1 MKIVILDGYTA
12 NPGDLAWKGLE
23 ALGELTVYDRTKAD
37 ETVARAADAEVVL
50 TNKVIISREVIAQ
63 LPQLRYIGVLA
74 TGYNVVDIKAA
85 HERGIIVTNVPAYST
100 ESVAQMVFAHLLT
113 VTNHAEHYARQ
124 VRQGRWSASTDFC
137 FWDSPLT
144 ELSGK
149 TFGIVGLGHIGQQVA
164 RIAQGFGM
172 HVVACTSKSAGQL
185 PPGVGKAALGEL
197 FSLSDVL
204 SLHCPL
210 TVDTRHLVNARTL
223 AMMKPS
229 AILINTGRGP
239 LVDECATAEALS
251 QGRLAAYC
259 ADVLTEE
266 PPQSGS
272 PLMTCPNAFITPHIA
287 WATLEA
293 RQRLIAVAT
302 DNVQAFLSG
311 RGQNVVSGT
320 EENNERV

>member
-1 MKIVILDGYTA
+1 
-12 NPGDLAWKGLE
+12 
-23 ALGELTVYDRTKAD
+23 
-37 ETVARAADAEVVL
+37 
-50 TNKVIISREVIAQ
+50 
-63 LPQLRYIGVLA
+63 
-74 TGYNVVDIKAA
+74 
-85 HERGIIVTNVPAYST
+85 
-100 ESVAQMVFAHLLT
+100 MVFAHLLT

-185 PPGVGKAALGEL
+185 PSGVVKVALDEL
-197 FSLSDVL
+197 FSQSDVL

-210 TVDTRHLVNARTL
+210 TADTHHLVNARTL

-239 LVDECATAEALS
+239 LVDECATAEALA

-266 PPQSGS
+266 PPRSGS
-272 PLMTCPNAFITPHIA
+272 PLMACPNAFITPHIA

-302 DNVQAFLSG
+302 ANVRAFLSG

>member
-1 MKIVILDGYTA
+1 MNIVILDAFTA
-12 NPGDLAWKGLE
+12 NPGDLSWAELE
-23 ALGELTVYDRTKAD
+23 RLGSVTVYDRTA
-37 ETVARAADAEVVL
+37 AADTVTRCLDADIVL
-50 TNKVIISREVIAQ
+50 TNKVCLGRQEVER
-63 LPQLRYIGVLA
+63 LPRLKYIGVLA
-74 TGYNVVDIKAA
+74 TGYNVVDIAA
-85 HERGIIVTNVPAYST
+85 ASQRR
-100 ESVAQMVFAHLLT
+100 
-113 VTNHAEHYARQ
+113 AEHYARQ

-172 HVVACTSKSAGQL
+172 HVVASTSKSAGQL

-266 PPQSGS
+266 PPRSGS
-272 PLMTCPNAFITPHIA
+272 PLMACPNAFITPHIA

-302 DNVQAFLSG
+302 DNVRAFLSG

-320 EENNERV
+320 EENNEQV

>member
-1 MKIVILDGYTA
+1 MNIVILDAFTA
-12 NPGDLAWKGLE
+12 NPGDLSWAELE
-23 ALGELTVYDRTKAD
+23 RLGNVTVYDRTP
-37 ETVARAADAEVVL
+37 AADTVTRCLDADIVL
-50 TNKVIISREVIAQ
+50 TNKVCLGRQEVER
-63 LPQLRYIGVLA
+63 LPRLKYIGVLA
-74 TGYNVVDIKAA
+74 TGYNVVDIAA
-85 HERGIIVTNVPAYST
+85 ASQRGIVVTYVPAYST
-100 ESVAQMVFAHLLT
+100 DSVAQMVFAHLLT

-185 PPGVGKAALGEL
+185 PSGVVKVALDEL
-197 FSLSDVL
+197 FSQSDVL

-210 TVDTRHLVNARTL
+210 TANTHHLVNAETL

-302 DNVQAFLSG
+302 DNVRAFLSG

>member
-1 MKIVILDGYTA
+1 
-12 NPGDLAWKGLE
+12 
-23 ALGELTVYDRTKAD
+23 
-37 ETVARAADAEVVL
+37 
-50 TNKVIISREVIAQ
+50 
-63 LPQLRYIGVLA
+63 
-74 TGYNVVDIKAA
+74 
-85 HERGIIVTNVPAYST
+85 
-100 ESVAQMVFAHLLT
+100 
-113 VTNHAEHYARQ
+113 
-124 VRQGRWSASTDFC
+124 
-137 FWDSPLT
+137 
-144 ELSGK
+144 
-149 TFGIVGLGHIGQQVA
+149 
-164 RIAQGFGM
+164 
-172 HVVACTSKSAGQL
+172 
-185 PPGVGKAALGEL
+185 
-197 FSLSDVL
+197 
-204 SLHCPL
+204 
-210 TVDTRHLVNARTL
+210 LVNARTL

-239 LVDECATAEALS
+239 LVDECATAEALA

>member
-1 MKIVILDGYTA
+1 MNIVILDAFTA
-12 NPGDLAWKGLE
+12 NPGDLSWAELE
-23 ALGELTVYDRTKAD
+23 RLGSVTVYDRTA
-37 ETVARAADAEVVL
+37 AADTVTRCFDADIVL
-50 TNKVIISREVIAQ
+50 TNKVCLGRQEVER
-63 LPQLRYIGVLA
+63 LPRLKYIGVLA
-74 TGYNVVDIKAA
+74 TGYNVVDIAA
-85 HERGIIVTNVPAYST
+85 ASQRGIVVTNVPAYST
-100 ESVAQMVFAHLLT
+100 DSVAQMVFAHLLT
-113 VTNHAEHYARQ
+113 VTNRAEHYARQ
-124 VRQGRWSASTDFC
+124 VRQGRWSTSTDFC

-172 HVVACTSKSAGQL
+172 HVVASTSKSAGQL

-266 PPQSGS
+266 PPRSGS
-272 PLMTCPNAFITPHIA
+272 PLMACPNAFITPHIA

-311 RGQNVVSGT
+311 RGQNVVSST

>member
-1 MKIVILDGYTA
+1 MNIVILDAFTA
-12 NPGDLAWKGLE
+12 NPGDLSWAELE
-23 ALGELTVYDRTKAD
+23 RLGNVTVYDRTA
-37 ETVARAADAEVVL
+37 AADTVTRCLDADIVL
-50 TNKVIISREVIAQ
+50 TNKVCLGRQEVER
-63 LPQLRYIGVLA
+63 LPRLKYIGVLA
-74 TGYNVVDIKAA
+74 TGYNVVDIAA
-85 HERGIIVTNVPAYST
+85 ASQRGIVVTNVPAYST
-100 ESVAQMVFAHLLT
+100 DSVAQMVFAHLLT

-164 RIAQGFGM
+164 RIAQGFSM
-172 HVVACTSKSAGQL
+172 HVVASTSKSAGQL

-266 PPQSGS
+266 PPRSGS
-272 PLMTCPNAFITPHIA
+272 PLMACPNAFITPHIA

-302 DNVQAFLSG
+302 ANVRAFLSG